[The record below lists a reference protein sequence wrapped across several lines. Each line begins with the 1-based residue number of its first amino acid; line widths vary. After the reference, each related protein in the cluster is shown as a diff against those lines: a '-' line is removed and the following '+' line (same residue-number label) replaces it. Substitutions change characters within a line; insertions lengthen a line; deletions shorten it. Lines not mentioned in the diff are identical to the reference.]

1 MVTGNLNSIKYQNK
15 ILQDIK
21 LKCDCLA
28 YHIRNYIFMHDKAPC
43 HFSAST
49 KRYLAVSGVVV
60 LAWPRNSPDLNPT
73 EKVWDIMKKSMKKCQ
88 IMKQNYGRTYHLFG
102 IH

>member
-1 MVTGNLNSIKYQNK
+1 MVNVNLNSIKYQNE

-28 YHIRNYIFMHDKAPC
+28 YPIRNYIFMHDKAPC

-49 KRYLAVSGVVV
+49 QRYLAVRGVVV

-73 EKVWDIMKKSMKKCQ
+73 EK
-88 IMKQNYGRTYHLFG
+88 FG
-102 IH
+102 QL